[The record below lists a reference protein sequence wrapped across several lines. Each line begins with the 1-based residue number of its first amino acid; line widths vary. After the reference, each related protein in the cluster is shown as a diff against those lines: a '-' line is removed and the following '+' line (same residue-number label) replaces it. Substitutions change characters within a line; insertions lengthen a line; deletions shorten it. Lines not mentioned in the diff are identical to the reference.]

1 MNELTPSVYIEGREV
16 ELLRGAYTNTGGL
29 RAATLEVTLPLGSD
43 GYRKLWNKEI
53 TFYANP
59 YESVPIFRG
68 YIKRV
73 KEDFNK
79 ITIYAQDAL
88 GYLVKAGNQ
97 DQAVVALTDQDNI
110 DGLTI
115 ANGIRKIIKMARL
128 DSKIGTDIIG
138 DTNPIVSSS
147 RPPLRGTFTL
157 IDIIKQLMAR
167 AITTDST
174 LPRPNI
180 IKLVDDGNKGQLV
193 IQLQSDVDTETV
205 KHVFSEHSNI
215 TDLKIINRKVPT
227 IVIVNGADGVKGTFS
242 HDTAV
247 EAFDRNYLEVT
258 NTALRSPAECKD
270 FAQKLFRAN
279 LTTQFEYGIE
289 TFEGAYLSEN
299 DVIRVETED
308 QKFSGNYRVRGKK
321 ITFSPSNFSVGL
333 NINRKPPTLAEY
345 ISQQDN

>member
-1 MNELTPSVYIEGREV
+1 MKEITPEIRIEGRVV
-16 ELLRGAYTNTGGL
+16 EYLEGNYQNTGGL
-29 RAATLEVTLPLGSD
+29 TAATLQFKLPRQYD
-43 GYRKLWNKEI
+43 GFRKLWNKEV
-53 TFYANP
+53 TFFLNEADKP
-59 YESVPIFRG
+59 LFRG

-73 KEDFNK
+73 KENFDSIEVF
-79 ITIYAQDAL
+79 AQDII
-88 GYLVKAGNQ
+88 GYMVKGGNPEK
-97 DQAVVALTDQDNI
+97 AKIVLTDKDNI
-110 DGLTI
+110 DGLSA
-115 ANGIRKIIKMARL
+115 ANAIRNAISRALLNTKV
-128 DSKIGTDIIG
+128 GTDIIG
-138 DTNPIVSSS
+138 DTTPIVSSS
-147 RPPLRGTFTL
+147 RPPLRGTL
-157 IDIIKQLMAR
+157 SILDIIKQMVSR
-167 AITTDST
+167 AVDDSGT
-174 LPRPNI
+174 IPRPNI
-180 IKLVDDGNKGQLV
+180 VKVVDDGSTSQLV
-193 IQLQSDVDTETV
+193 IELESDLDSTEI
-205 KHVFSEHSNI
+205 KHVFSEYDNI

-279 LTTQFEYGIE
+279 LTTQYEYGIA

-321 ITFSPSNFSVGL
+321 ITFSPSSFSVGL

>member
-1 MNELTPSVYIEGREV
+1 MKEITPEIRIEGRVV
-16 ELLRGAYTNTGGL
+16 EYLEGNYQNTGGL
-29 RAATLEVTLPLGSD
+29 TAATLQFKLPRQYD
-43 GYRKLWNKEI
+43 GFRKLWNKEV
-53 TFYANP
+53 TFFLNEADKP
-59 YESVPIFRG
+59 LFRG

-73 KEDFNK
+73 KENFDSIEVF
-79 ITIYAQDAL
+79 AQDII
-88 GYLVKAGNQ
+88 GYMVKGGNPEK
-97 DQAVVALTDQDNI
+97 AKIVLTDKDNI
-110 DGLTI
+110 DGLSA
-115 ANGIRKIIKMARL
+115 ANAIRNAISRALLNTKV
-128 DSKIGTDIIG
+128 GTDIIG
-138 DTNPIVSSS
+138 DTTPIVSSS
-147 RPPLRGTFTL
+147 RPPLRGTL
-157 IDIIKQLMAR
+157 SILDIIKQMVSR
-167 AITTDST
+167 AVDDSGT
-174 LPRPNI
+174 IPRPNI
-180 IKLVDDGNKGQLV
+180 VKVVDDGNTSQLV
-193 IQLQSDVDTETV
+193 IELESDLDSTEI
-205 KHVFSEHSNI
+205 KHVFSEYDNI

-279 LTTQFEYGIE
+279 LTTQYEYGIA

-321 ITFSPSNFSVGL
+321 ITFSPSSFSIGL

>member
-1 MNELTPSVYIEGREV
+1 MNELTPSVYIEGKEV
-16 ELLRGAYTNTGGL
+16 DLIRGAYTNTGGL
-29 RAATLEVTLPLGSD
+29 RAATLEVTLPLESD
-43 GYRKLWNKEI
+43 GYRKLWNKEV

-110 DGLTI
+110 DGLTV
-115 ANGIRKIIKMARL
+115 ANGIRKIIKMAKL

-138 DTNPIVSSS
+138 DTNPIISAS

-167 AITTDST
+167 AVTTDTT
-174 LPRPNI
+174 LPKPNI
-180 IKLVDDGNKGQLV
+180 IKLVDDGSKGQLV
-193 IQLQSDVDTETV
+193 IELQSDVDTETV

-227 IVIVNGADGVKGTFS
+227 IVVVNGKNGVKGTFS
-242 HDTAV
+242 HDSAV
-247 EAFDRNYLEVT
+247 EAFDRNFLEVT
-258 NTALRSPAECKD
+258 NESLESPAECVD
-270 FAQKLFRAN
+270 FAQKVFRAN
-279 LTTQFEYGIE
+279 LITQYEYGIN
-289 TFEGAYLSEN
+289 TVDGYHLSEN
-299 DVIRVETED
+299 DVIRVETD
-308 QKFSGNYRVRGKK
+308 DKVFTGNYRVTGKK
-321 ITFSPSNFSVGL
+321 IGFTKSEFTIGV
-333 NINRKPPTLAEY
+333 NINRKPPTLLEY
-345 ISQQDN
+345 IVQQDN